1 MLLHN
6 IISRYLLSKENKIN
20 LGDFK
25 NNLKNNE
32 IIGLINFIISKIKKK
47 TKNIKKKQILIA
59 IYLPRNVWYISSI
72 FATWLSGNY
81 FVPLN
86 QNWPK
91 KYLESILKDCDP
103 FLIISNKDLNIKK
116 YKNKIIKFK
125 KFKKITKKQK
135 LLIRNPKKIKNKISY
150 LIYTS
155 GSTGDKKGVI
165 ISEKNLVSYMKWVK
179 SEFKNKKFKS
189 ILITG
194 ELSFDIL
201 IGDLSNALMFK
212 TSIYLTPDTR
222 NTLKTM
228 YMIKTKNIEAIYGVP
243 STLKN
248 LFLYASSRDDKL
260 NSLKIIFSGGD
271 VINANLFKMVR
282 KVCPQASFI
291 NMYGPTEITVNCLSM
306 DLSKIRFK
314 DKKNFIVPTGKEFAH
329 LDYKLIDPVSLK
341 MKKNSG
347 ELIVGGSQLMPGYLN
362 DRNINN
368 LRFINIKNKKYY
380 RTGDIF
386 EKKKEIYY
394 FLNRFDKLT
403 KYKGFRINTL
413 TIDNILQTL
422 DFIKDAKTLV
432 YKDNNKEILASFVS
446 VIKKINKD
454 NEIEK
459 NILRKVQKEL
469 PKHNIPDKL
478 IILNDLFYN
487 DRGKYNIPKFNKIL
501 NRALK

>member
-1 MLLHN
+1 M
-6 IISRYLLSKENKIN
+6 
-20 LGDFK
+20 
-25 NNLKNNE
+25 
-32 IIGLINFIISKIKKK
+32 
-47 TKNIKKKQILIA
+47 
-59 IYLPRNVWYISSI
+59 
-72 FATWLSGNY
+72 
-81 FVPLN
+81 
-86 QNWPK
+86 
-91 KYLESILKDCDP
+91 
-103 FLIISNKDLNIKK
+103 IISNKDLNIKK

-314 DKKNFIVPTGKEFAH
+314 DKKNFIIPTGKEFAH

>member
-6 IISRYLLSKENKIN
+6 IVKSYLSSKKNKIN

-25 NNLKNNE
+25 NNLNNNE
-32 IIGLINFIISKIKKK
+32 IIGLTNSIFFEIKKK
-47 TKNIKKKQILIA
+47 AKNIKKKQILIA
-59 IYLPRNVWYISSI
+59 IYLPRNVWYLSSI

-91 KYLESILKDCDP
+91 KYLESVLKDCDP
-103 FLIISNKDLNIKK
+103 FLIISNKNLNIKK
-116 YKNKIIKFK
+116 YKNKIIKIK

-135 LLIRNPKKIKNKISY
+135 LLIENPKKIKNKISY

-155 GSTGDKKGVI
+155 GSSGDKKGVI
-165 ISEKNLVSYMKWVK
+165 ISEKNLISYMKWVK
-179 SEFKNKKFKS
+179 LKFKSKKFKS

-228 YMIKTKNIEAIYGVP
+228 YMIKTKKIEAIYGVP

-248 LFLYASSRDDKL
+248 LFLYASSRGDKL
-260 NSLKIIFSGGD
+260 KSLKIIFSGGD

-306 DLSKIRFK
+306 DLSKIKFK
-314 DKKNFIVPTGKEFAH
+314 NKKNFIIPTGKEFAH

-341 MKKNSG
+341 IKKNSG

-362 DRNINN
+362 DKNINSIT
-368 LRFINIKNKKYY
+368 FINIRNKKYY

-394 FLNRFDKLT
+394 FLNRFDKLN

-422 DFIKDAKTLV
+422 DFVKDAKTLV
-432 YKDNNKEILASFVS
+432 YKDNNKEVLTSFVS

-454 NEIEK
+454 NNIEK
-459 NILRKVQKEL
+459 NILQKIQKEL
-469 PKHNIPDKL
+469 PKHNVPDKL
-478 IILNDLFYN
+478 IILNDLYYN

-501 NRALK
+501 KRTIK

>member
-1 MLLHN
+1 MFLHN
-6 IISRYLLSKENKIN
+6 IVKNYLLSKKNRIS

-25 NNLKNNE
+25 NNLNNNE
-32 IIGLINFIISKIKKK
+32 IIGLTNFIISEIKKK
-47 TKNIKKKQILIA
+47 SENTKKKQILIA
-59 IYLPRNVWYISSI
+59 IYLPRNVWYLSSI
-72 FATWLSGNY
+72 FATWLSGHY

-91 KYLESILKDCDP
+91 KYLESILKDSNP
-103 FLIISNKDLNIKK
+103 SLIISNKNLNIKR
-116 YKNKIIKFK
+116 YKNKIIKIK
-125 KFKKITKKQK
+125 TLKKINKKHK
-135 LLIRNPKKIKNKISY
+135 LLTQTPKKIQKRISY

-155 GSTGDKKGVI
+155 GSSGDKKGVI
-165 ISEKNLVSYMKWVK
+165 ISEKNLISYMKWVK
-179 SEFKNKKFKS
+179 FKFKSKKFKS

-212 TSIYLTPDTR
+212 TSVYLTPDTR

-248 LFLYASSRDDKL
+248 LFLYASSRGDKFK
-260 NSLKIIFSGGD
+260 SLKIIFSGGD
-271 VINANLFKMVR
+271 VINVNLFKMVR

-291 NMYGPTEITVNCLSM
+291 NMYGPTEMTVNCLSM
-306 DLSKIRFK
+306 DLSKIKFK
-314 DKKNFIVPTGKEFAH
+314 NKKNFIIPTGKEFSH
-329 LDYKLIDPVSLK
+329 LKYKLIDPVSLK
-341 MKKNSG
+341 TKKNSG

-362 DRNINN
+362 DKNINS
-368 LRFINIKNKKYY
+368 LPFIKIKNKKYY

-394 FLNRFDKLT
+394 FLNRFDKLS

-413 TIDNILQTL
+413 TIDNILQNL
-422 DFIKDAKTLV
+422 DYVKDAKTFV
-432 YKDNNKEILASFVS
+432 YKDNDKEVLTSFVS
-446 VIKKINKD
+446 IIKKANKD
-454 NEIEK
+454 SKIEK
-459 NILRKVQKEL
+459 NILQKIQKEL
-469 PKHNIPDKL
+469 PKHNVPDKL
-478 IILNDLFYN
+478 ILLNELFYN

-501 NRALK
+501 KSAFK

>member
-291 NMYGPTEITVNCLSM
+291 NMY
-306 DLSKIRFK
+306 
-314 DKKNFIVPTGKEFAH
+314 
-329 LDYKLIDPVSLK
+329 
-341 MKKNSG
+341 
-347 ELIVGGSQLMPGYLN
+347 
-362 DRNINN
+362 
-368 LRFINIKNKKYY
+368 
-380 RTGDIF
+380 
-386 EKKKEIYY
+386 
-394 FLNRFDKLT
+394 
-403 KYKGFRINTL
+403 
-413 TIDNILQTL
+413 
-422 DFIKDAKTLV
+422 
-432 YKDNNKEILASFVS
+432 
-446 VIKKINKD
+446 
-454 NEIEK
+454 
-459 NILRKVQKEL
+459 
-469 PKHNIPDKL
+469 
-478 IILNDLFYN
+478 
-487 DRGKYNIPKFNKIL
+487 
-501 NRALK
+501 

>member
-1 MLLHN
+1 MLLQN
-6 IISRYLLSKENKIN
+6 IVKSYLLSKKNKIN

-25 NNLKNNE
+25 NNFNNNE
-32 IIGLINFIISKIKKK
+32 IIGLTNFITSEIKKK
-47 TKNIKKKQILIA
+47 TKNIKKKQILVA
-59 IYLPRNVWYISSI
+59 IYLPRNIYYLSSI

-103 FLIISNKDLNIKK
+103 FLIISNKNLNIKK
-116 YKNKIIKFK
+116 YKSKIIKIKNFK
-125 KFKKITKKQK
+125 KNTNKPK
-135 LLIRNPKKIKNKISY
+135 LLIQKSKNVKNKISY

-155 GSTGDKKGVI
+155 GSSGDKKGVI
-165 ISEKNLVSYMKWVK
+165 ISEKNLISYMKWVK
-179 SEFKNKKFKS
+179 LKFKSKKFKS

-248 LFLYASSRDDKL
+248 LFLYASSRGDELK
-260 NSLKIIFSGGD
+260 SLKIIFSGGD
-271 VINANLFKMVR
+271 VINPNLFKMVR

-306 DLSKIRFK
+306 DISKIRFK
-314 DKKNFIVPTGKEFAH
+314 NKKNFLIPTGKEFSH
-329 LDYKLIDPVSLK
+329 LDYKLIDPVSLQI
-341 MKKNSG
+341 KKSIG

-362 DRNINN
+362 DKN
-368 LRFINIKNKKYY
+368 LSNLSFIDIKNKKFY

-386 EKKKEIYY
+386 EKKKDVYY
-394 FLNRFDKLT
+394 FLNRFDKLI
-403 KYKGFRINTL
+403 KFKGFRINTL
-413 TIDNILQTL
+413 NIDNILQTL
-422 DFIKDAKTLV
+422 NFVKDAKTLV
-432 YKDNNKEILASFVS
+432 YKDNNKEVLTSFIS
-446 VIKKINKD
+446 VTKKNKKD
-454 NEIEK
+454 NGLEK
-459 NILRKVQKEL
+459 NILQKIQREL
-469 PKHNIPDKL
+469 PKHNIPDKI
-478 IILNDLFYN
+478 IILDNLFYN
-487 DRGKYNIPKFNKIL
+487 DRGKYNISKFNKIL
-501 NRALK
+501 KRAIK

>member
-1 MLLHN
+1 MLLYN
-6 IISRYLLSKENKIN
+6 IVYSYLLAKKNTIS

-25 NNLKNNE
+25 NNLNKNE
-32 IIGLINFIISKIKKK
+32 IIGLINFIISEIKKK
-47 TKNIKKKQILIA
+47 TKNNKKKQILIA
-59 IYLPRNVWYISSI
+59 IYLPRNVWYICSI

-103 FLIISNKDLNIKK
+103 FLIISNKDLNIKE
-116 YKNKIIKFK
+116 YKKKIIKIT
-125 KFKKITKKQK
+125 KITKIKKKQK
-135 LLIRNPKKIKNKISY
+135 LLIQNPKKIKNKISY

-155 GSTGDKKGVI
+155 GSSGDKKGVI

-179 SEFKNKKFKS
+179 SEFKNQKFKS

-248 LFLYASSRDDKL
+248 LFLYATSRGDKL
-260 NSLKIIFSGGD
+260 NSLRTIFSGGD
-271 VINANLFKMVR
+271 VINTNLFKMVR

-306 DLSKIRFK
+306 DLSKISFK
-314 DKKNFIVPTGKEFAH
+314 DKKNFIIPTGKEFTH
-329 LDYKLIDPVSLK
+329 LDYRLIDPVSLK
-341 MKKNSG
+341 RKKNSG
-347 ELIVGGSQLMPGYLN
+347 ELIVGGSQMMPGYLN
-362 DRNINN
+362 DKTINSS
-368 LRFINIKNKKYY
+368 RFVKIKNKKYY

-386 EKKKEIYY
+386 EKKKGIYY

-432 YKDNNKEILASFVS
+432 YKDNNKEVLTSFVS
-446 VIKKINKD
+446 VTKKINKD
-454 NEIEK
+454 KNIEK

-469 PKHNIPDKL
+469 PKHNVPDKL
-478 IILNDLFYN
+478 IILDDLFYN

-501 NRALK
+501 NRTLN

>member
-6 IISRYLLSKENKIN
+6 IVKSYLLSKKNKID

-25 NNLKNNE
+25 NNLNNNE
-32 IIGLINFIISKIKKK
+32 IIGLTNLIISVIKKK

-59 IYLPRNVWYISSI
+59 IYLPRNIYYLVSI
-72 FATWLSGNY
+72 FATWLSGHY

-103 FLIISNKDLNIKK
+103 FLIISNKNLSIKK
-116 YKNKIIKFK
+116 YKSKIIKIK
-125 KFKKITKKQK
+125 KFKKITNKQK
-135 LLIRNPKKIKNKISY
+135 LLVQNLKKIKNRISY

-155 GSTGDKKGVI
+155 GSSGDKKGVI

-179 SEFKNKKFKS
+179 LKFKSKKFRS

-228 YMIKTKNIEAIYGVP
+228 YMIKTKHIEALYGVP

-248 LFLYASSRDDKL
+248 LFLYASSRGDKL
-260 NSLKIIFSGGD
+260 RSLKIIFSGGD
-271 VINANLFKMVR
+271 VINLNLFKMVK

-314 DKKNFIVPTGKEFAH
+314 NKKNFLIPTGKEFTH
-329 LDYKLIDPVSLK
+329 LDYKLIDPVSLQL
-341 MKKNSG
+341 KKNIG

-362 DRNINN
+362 NKN
-368 LRFINIKNKKYY
+368 LNSLPFINIKNKKYY

-386 EKKKEIYY
+386 KKKNKIYY
-394 FLNRFDKLT
+394 FLNRFDKLI

-413 TIDNILQTL
+413 NIDNILQTL
-422 DFIKDAKTLV
+422 NFVKDAKTLV
-432 YKDNNKEILASFVS
+432 YKDNNKEVLTSFIS
-446 VIKKINKD
+446 VTKKIKKD
-454 NEIEK
+454 NGLEK
-459 NILRKVQKEL
+459 NILQKIQREL

-478 IILNDLFYN
+478 IILDNLFYN
-487 DRGKYNIPKFNKIL
+487 DRGKYNISKFNKIL
-501 NRALK
+501 KRAIK